1 MKHFSAILLLFVCL
15 FSTPQLF
22 AQTATTNNNNW
33 ETYED
38 EEGNFSIDFPAKPER
53 ETSEEDNEDLGKMT
67 IIEWSATNQET
78 ENENIYYNLTCKISK
93 NGTIFSEPEIS
104 TAFIEGMMKGFKKK
118 KNIELISQKQLT
130 QNNYPAVEYTVYYKD
145 DKIYGTNRVC
155 LVENKIVIMM
165 AFAEKKTIKS
175 AQQFFDSFTILNPE
189 ETAEQPTCEDRYF
202 LAFPAEP
209 ESNRQQVDS
218 EMGLLN
224 VCLKTLDQTDNTT
237 FKAAYVAIYTDYPII
252 TASLTDKELDD
263 FYTKAITGAAKNVDG
278 TILIQRDCTIEKMPG
293 KEFIVELNNKG
304 LYFKYRMLRV
314 KNSSYMYCVG
324 VDTKKDLN
332 NPKVTDFLASFKL
345 LDAAK
350 NRKTEETICEDA
362 YTLAFPG
369 TPKDMQMNI
378 PSELGELKMC
388 MKMVEQSN
396 TTAYAGYYTDYPES
410 YKNLSEEEKENVYSL
425 GINGIVGKLEGE
437 IVTQTNCTI
446 EGYKAKEFIA
456 KAQDGKMWIKYK
468 LVLIDNRMYMYGQ
481 FAEAQTDFDTKESTT
496 FFNSFKIVKK

>member
-22 AQTATTNNNNW
+22 AQTAANNNW

-38 EEGNFSIDFPAKPER
+38 EEGNFSIDFPAEPER

-78 ENENIYYNLTCKISK
+78 ENQNVYYNLTCKIS
-93 NGTIFSEPEIS
+93 NQDIIFSSPELS
-104 TAFIEGMMKGFKKK
+104 DAFVEGMMKELKKN

-130 QNNYPAVEYTVYYKD
+130 YNNYPALEYSAYYKD
-145 DKIYGTNRVC
+145 DKIYGITRVC
-155 LVENKIVIMM
+155 LVENKIVIMS
-165 AFAEKKTIKS
+165 AFAENKTIKS
-175 AQQFFDSFTILNPE
+175 AQRFFDSFTILNPE
-189 ETAEQPTCEDRYF
+189 DTAEQPTCEDRYF
-202 LAFPAEP
+202 IAFPSEP
-209 ESNRQQVDS
+209 ETQMQQRDS
-218 EMGLLN
+218 DVGLMN
-224 VCLKTLDQTDNTT
+224 ICVKTLEQTNNPT

-252 TASLTDKELDD
+252 TAPLTGKDLDD
-263 FYTKAITGAAKNVDG
+263 LYTRAIAETAKSMDG
-278 TILIQRDCTIEKMPG
+278 TVLIQRDCTIEKMPG
-293 KEFIVELNNKG
+293 KEFVMEISSAG
-304 LYFKYRMLRV
+304 LYFKYRMLRF
-314 KNSSYMYCVG
+314 KNSSYMYGVG

-378 PSELGELKMC
+378 PSAVGELKMC

-396 TTAYAGYYTDYPES
+396 TTAYAGYYVDYPES
-410 YKNLSEEEKENVYSL
+410 YKNLSEEETENVYISS
-425 GINGIVGKLEGE
+425 INGIVGKLEAE
-437 IVTQTNCTI
+437 IVTQTDCTI

-456 KAQDGKMWIKYK
+456 KVQDGKMWVKYK
-468 LVLIDNRMYMYGQ
+468 LVLVDNRIYMYGQ
-481 FAEAQTDFDTKESTT
+481 FAEAQTDFDAKESTT